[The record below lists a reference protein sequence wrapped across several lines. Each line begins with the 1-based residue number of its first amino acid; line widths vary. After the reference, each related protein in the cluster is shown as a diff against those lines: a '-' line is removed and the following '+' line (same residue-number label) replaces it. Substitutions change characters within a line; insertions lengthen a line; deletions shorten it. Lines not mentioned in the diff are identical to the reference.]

1 MKDLGDFL
9 IVDSIRDENGGSK
22 HFLEIKEFLKKYC
35 KQISIPLGS
44 INMWEKSGAKTG
56 LRYGVVSGKI
66 TCVSFTY
73 SKLEGPVYT
82 WPEFQ
87 FMLNLERV
95 LE

>member
-9 IVDSIRDENGGSK
+9 IVDSLRKEGGKSMY
-22 HFLEIKEFLKKYC
+22 FQEIHAFLKNYVGGRK
-35 KQISIPLGS
+35 IPPDTVEGWDYGGAYDGICYGIVKNTVFCS
-44 INMWEKSGAKTG
+44 VDPPSG
-56 LRYGVVSGKI
+56 V
-66 TCVSFTY
+66 
-73 SKLEGPVYT
+73 PVYT